1 MAPQTAASA
10 VDRPDAMN
18 SFSTEDDLDK
28 VWAEII
34 IRCSKITK
42 WDLNDKKVMTV
53 DDVLLKLKPPKDGK
67 PDVKDKAKKVF
78 RNTLVCVQR
87 FGAFAAQAASMVFGP
102 SQQCFNAITFV
113 ITAVEDYD
121 AVFNN
126 ITTLMER
133 VSTFLERLRIF
144 LDDAEADVKLDKRLR
159 VAVYRVLEH
168 FLTIMGLAHRL
179 THGWKGKLKLAAK
192 IGAFGE
198 DDGVKDAMARLETLI
213 STETDMEI
221 SVIAKDMSDAAKNI
235 RGMDKKL
242 DQIADAQEKT
252 NQTLGHLETAEQ
264 RRTAD
269 EEEKK
274 RLNDIR
280 EALNID
286 MTKRPWIDKQD
297 ELWGKHIDGTGNW
310 LLKFRYPS
318 FPRWSDPKEP
328 DTNVL
333 SIKADEG
340 FGKSHLC
347 SIAVNHLQEKHRDDA
362 RVGVAYYYFQRDVQD
377 KTPINKAIKA
387 IIYQLASASTSLAR
401 DYAKLI
407 HKACDRKMDFGKT
420 VDLWKRLVTDIAL
433 EGTFFIL
440 LDGFD
445 EGEKETGK
453 PLADIIGQIMS
464 AEEGSMLKIRLFIT
478 GRPAGLDSLAD
489 DVESA
494 IPEIRIAPP
503 QGEQSSLNEEDIMLY
518 AEERLDDMDIF
529 KDDDD
534 EVAELKERAKTELG
548 EGVQG
553 DYFALDYKLD
563 SISRSRNSRE
573 VQEILKLA
581 KESRTQAI
589 ARKIDQLNE
598 TLREDEVREV
608 NKLLTWETVC
618 FVDLSVDQYEAV
630 LKLEADTRSLIS
642 LEKQIRD
649 RYFSLFDISES
660 KNVTLKSDG
669 IRDYLREK
677 EEAANPRENG
687 SHRPDAALQEGE
699 VALVKRILK
708 THFSN
713 TFGGDDMYEKFAFD
727 GFFESKIGDQ
737 AARIRLLGDGENHV
751 RVAQACLVA
760 ACDHFE
766 EELYEDLHPYAWEWF
781 ADHLARVEIE
791 EVDTPT
797 KQDIGRKLVRILR
810 EDSLI
815 DVWWNEDRIMMRL
828 FWVYKTFCSRAVY
841 DWLKDPVVQK
851 GLSDMPSERQWV
863 VATTAEDGPPV
874 KILENVA
881 KRLAQHWYAQNTGM
895 WFGAFSFLQGY
906 LSHLRD
912 EEPEEI
918 DATAKETRLIEE
930 WARTVIPGGEEG
942 KWHHCLAATYFEINC
957 FKESV
962 TRFKAALEASPND
975 WRVSN
980 GLAQAL
986 AENDQHEEAVKTL
999 EKLIEDNQ
1007 ALISTDDDFKEEY
1020 WDSMLHSIGVWN
1032 IQMKDFAAAELTYKK
1047 LLAEGMAKETFET
1060 FAKKAVLLM
1069 TLALNR
1075 QSKHRETMDLLASLE
1090 QRPDPEAGDWLSALF
1105 HFYAG
1110 LDQLHDRVFEAA
1122 YNSDQLSTV
1131 VEKYRLAV
1139 DKLRSDKTKFGT
1151 YLHLRH
1157 WLAASMWSHESREEQ
1172 EAALDMWEEI
1182 MNMELPDGSDEDYM
1196 ISWAR
1201 SSTAPQFAVA
1211 LLDSAKQAGL
1221 TTPLSPAAEQY
1232 ATRLEKLTHGD
1243 PDYVRGSYDDVRI
1256 SLARLHHLAGDEQRA
1271 KGIVREILKTGLQ
1284 LSAEQ
1289 TMDSLKDGL
1298 YRVAVVLQAMD
1309 DDANAVAA
1317 WRSFTPKKP
1326 SAGDDEDSQGDDG
1339 ENGADEEVDKKSDQS
1354 NGKAVDGFQ
1363 KPDAEADQAVAGAER
1378 DDGDSNEGPNPV
1390 ETKDEQHSDE
1400 PEVEQASGETTE
1412 DDSKPPDA
1420 KEEGDPL
1427 AGVLGSHCDG
1437 HCGVEWTYVDN
1448 IYSCKDCLDV
1458 QLEPNCYAKLQN
1470 GTLDPKVCSKNHSH
1484 IYIPPFDRQKWE
1496 ELGDDEMWVGEGVVK
1511 IKDWIEEIKRQWGI
1525 DEQSLRAKERFTKAI
1540 TKIQKAWKFY
1550 KVAGKV

>member
-1 MAPQTAASA
+1 MALSA
-10 VDRPDAMN
+10 VDKPNAMN
-18 SFSTEDDLDK
+18 SFSAEDDLDK

-42 WDLNDKKVMTV
+42 WDLNDKKVLSV

-102 SQQCFNAITFV
+102 AQQCFNAITFV
-113 ITAVEDYD
+113 ITAVQDYD
-121 AVFNN
+121 AVFSN

-144 LDDAEADVKLDKRLR
+144 LDDTEADVKLDKRLR

-252 NQTLGHLETAEQ
+252 NQTLGHLENAEQ

-274 RLNDIR
+274 RLNEIR

-286 MTKRPWIDKQD
+286 STKRPWIEKQD
-297 ELWGKHIDGTGNW
+297 ELWGKHIDGTGDW
-310 LLKFRYPS
+310 LLRFRYPS

-333 SIKADEG
+333 SVKADEG

-347 SIAVNHLQEKHRDDA
+347 SIAVNHLQEKHREDA

-387 IIYQLASASTSLAR
+387 IIYQLASASTSVAR

-420 VDLWKRLVTDIAL
+420 GDLWRRLVADIAL

-445 EGEKETGK
+445 EAEVETGK
-453 PLADIIGQIMS
+453 PLANIISQILS
-464 AEEGSMLKIRLFIT
+464 AEEGSLLKIRLFIT

-489 DVESA
+489 DVETA

-518 AEERLDDMDIF
+518 AEERLNDMDIF
-529 KDDDD
+529 KDDDE
-534 EVAELKERAKTELG
+534 EVKELKERAKTELG

-598 TLREDEVREV
+598 TLREDEAREV
-608 NKLLTWETVC
+608 NKLLTSETVC

-630 LKLEADTRSLIS
+630 LRLEADTRSLIS

-660 KNVTLKSDG
+660 KLVTLKSDG

-677 EEAANPRENG
+677 EEAFNPKESG

-708 THFSN
+708 THFAN
-713 TFGGDDMYEKFAFD
+713 IFGGDDMYEKFAFD
-727 GFFESKIGDQ
+727 EFFESKIGDQ

-751 RVAQACLVA
+751 RVAQACLIA
-760 ACDHFE
+760 DCDHFE

-781 ADHLARVEIE
+781 ADHLARVEVD
-791 EVDTPT
+791 EVDTLT
-797 KQDIGRKLVRILR
+797 KQDIGRKLVRLLR
-810 EDSLI
+810 ENPLI
-815 DVWWNEDRIMMRL
+815 DVWWNEDRIMTRL

-863 VATTAEDGPPV
+863 VATTADDGPPV

-881 KRLAQHWYAQNTGM
+881 KRLAQHWYAQKSGM
-895 WFGAFSFLQGY
+895 WYGAFAFLHGY

-912 EEPEEI
+912 EEPDEADPNAEQ
-918 DATAKETRLIEE
+918 TRLVEE
-930 WARTVIPGGEEG
+930 WARTAVEGAEDG
-942 KWHHCLAATYFEINC
+942 KWHHCLAETYYEINC
-957 FKESV
+957 FDESV
-962 TRFKAALEASPND
+962 TRFKAALEAIPSD
-975 WRVSN
+975 WRLSM

-986 AENDQHEEAVKTL
+986 AKNDEPKEAVTTL

-1007 ALISTDDDFKEEY
+1007 GLISTDDEFKDEY
-1020 WDSMLHSIGVWN
+1020 WNSMLHLIGDWN
-1032 IQMKDFAAAELTYKK
+1032 IQMKEFAAAELTYKK
-1047 LLAEGMAKETFET
+1047 LLDEGLTKETFEI
-1060 FAKKAVLLM
+1060 FARKAVLLM
-1069 TLALNR
+1069 TLALNE
-1075 QSKHRETMDLLASLE
+1075 QSKHRETMDLLVSLE
-1090 QRPDPEAGDWLSALF
+1090 QRTDPDSGNWLYALF

-1110 LDQLHDRVFEAA
+1110 TDELHDRVFEAA
-1122 YNSDQLSTV
+1122 HNTDRLTSVT
-1131 VEKYRLAV
+1131 EKYRLAV
-1139 DKLRSDKTKFGT
+1139 EKIHEDKTKFGI
-1151 YLHLRH
+1151 YLHLQY
-1157 WLAASMWSHESREEQ
+1157 WLAALMWSHQSREEK
-1172 EAALDMWEEI
+1172 EAALDMWEDIINVEV
-1182 MNMELPDGSDEDYM
+1182 PDSAEDDYM
-1196 ISWAR
+1196 VSWAR
-1201 SSTAPQFAVA
+1201 ALAEPRFGMA

-1221 TTPLSPAAEQY
+1221 SMPLNPDAEAY
-1232 ATRLEKLTHGD
+1232 ARRLEKLTHGD
-1243 PDYVRGSYDDVRI
+1243 PDYVRGSYDDVRVA
-1256 SLARLHHLAGDEQRA
+1256 LARLHHLAGDEERA
-1271 KGIVREILKTGLQ
+1271 KDIVREILKTGLQ
-1284 LSAEQ
+1284 LFAEQ
-1289 TMDSLKDGL
+1289 TSDSLKDGL
-1298 YRVAVVLQAMD
+1298 YRVAMVLQAMD
-1309 DDANAVAA
+1309 DDTNAIAA
-1317 WRSFTPKKP
+1317 WRGLTPKKP
-1326 SAGDDEDSQGDDG
+1326 SASDDEESEDDEEEGADSEKAEGKKKLDDTKTD
-1339 ENGADEEVDKKSDQS
+1339 NGA
-1354 NGKAVDGFQ
+1354 Q
-1363 KPDAEADQAVAGAER
+1363 KPDTDEKQAVAGAER
-1378 DDGDSNEGPNPV
+1378 EDDNGNFASKPE
-1390 ETKDEQHSDE
+1390 EAE
-1400 PEVEQASGETTE
+1400 PEERANEAEDNQANGDHTEDNIPTTE
-1412 DDSKPPDA
+1412 A
-1420 KEEGDPL
+1420 KKEDEPL
-1427 AGVLGSHCDG
+1427 AGVLSSHCDG
-1437 HCGVEWTYVDN
+1437 HCGVKWTYVDN

-1470 GTLDPKVCSKNHSH
+1470 GTLDPKVCSENHSH

-1496 ELGDDEMWVGEGVVK
+1496 ELAEDEMWVGEDVVN
-1511 IKDWIEEIKRQWGI
+1511 IKDWIEGVKREWGI
-1525 DEQSLRAKERFTKAI
+1525 DEESLKAKEKLTRAI

-1550 KVAGKV
+1550 KVVGNT